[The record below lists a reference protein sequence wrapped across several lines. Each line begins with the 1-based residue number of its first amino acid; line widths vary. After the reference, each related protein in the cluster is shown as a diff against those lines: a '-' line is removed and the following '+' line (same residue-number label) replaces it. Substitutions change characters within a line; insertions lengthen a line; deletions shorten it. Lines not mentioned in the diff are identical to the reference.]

1 MDVYKVSN
9 KNKLESVNSVSF
21 QNEKEIQSLI
31 EKNLEFLFDLT
42 FIKSEVVCEQF
53 RFDTLCWDNENSS
66 FIIIEYKN
74 TKSFSVIDQGYS
86 YLSVMLNNKSDF
98 VLEYNENMDKN
109 IKREDVDWTQSRV
122 IFISS
127 KFNEYQKNSVNFKD
141 VPFELWEIEKFSNQT
156 IGLQQIVSSSKESIK
171 SLENKSN
178 SIVKIVSDEIIKY
191 DEETIITKYDN
202 NSLNIYE
209 KLKRELLELNDISI
223 KVTKNYVCFVKNKKG
238 FLYVNP
244 RKDYLEL
251 DFIYRIDFQGNVESK
266 KIPFKFND
274 PDKKFSFHS
283 NKYKETFKHKLNNK
297 SDISYLMFCLKQKYQ
312 SMK

>member
-1 MDVYKVSN
+1 MDVYKISN
-9 KNKLESVNSVSF
+9 QNKLEFVNNVSF

-31 EKNLEFLFDLT
+31 EKNLEFLFNLT

-156 IGLQQIVSSSKESIK
+156 IGIQQIVSSSKESIK
-171 SLENKSN
+171 NLENKSN
-178 SIVKIVSDEIIKY
+178 SIVKKVSDEIVKF
-191 DEETIITKYDN
+191 DEETIITRYNPSYLD
-202 NSLNIYE
+202 IYY
-209 KLKRELLELNDISI
+209 KLKNEILELDDISI
-223 KVTKNYVCFVKNKKG
+223 KVTKKYVSFLKKKVV

-244 RKDYLEL
+244 RKDHLLL
-251 DFIYRIDFQGNVESK
+251 DFLYRIDFGGNVSQK
-266 KIPFKFND
+266 PYPFKFKD
-274 PDKKFSFHS
+274 PDKQFKFHG
-283 NKYKETFKHKLNNK
+283 NKYRENYKHKYTSK
-297 SDISYLMFCLKQKYQ
+297 SDLSYIVFCLKQKYN